1 MDPLTISSLDPS
13 GCGLQLRF
21 SWLGDRYGHVIERI
35 SVPESGSGSELH
47 SLPLLASIESA
58 PDESWPSSPPLQQ
71 LSVEPIQATSVALA
85 VGAAGQAHWSLSVT
99 PITGGAGQPGF
110 LFDAAIRCANPIGSL
125 GSDYLRLGAEEVS
138 GEHDLGPSVELSIE
152 PLEEVAATTVSN
164 LAHIV
169 QIAPVVRQAPTV
181 RWAYRI
187 LAKSR

>member
-1 MDPLTISSLDPS
+1 MSDAMDPFTISSLDPS

-35 SVPESGSGSELH
+35 SRGKGASGSELIT
-47 SLPLLASIESA
+47 LPLLASIESA

-110 LFDAAIRCANPIGSL
+110 LFDVAIRCANPSGSL
-125 GSDYLRLGAEEVS
+125 GSDYLRLGTEEMS
-138 GEHDLGPSVELSIE
+138 GGGGESAAACELGPSGALSIE
-152 PLEEVAATTVSN
+152 PLEEVAATTVTN

-169 QIAPVVRQAPTV
+169 QIAPAVRQA
-181 RWAYRI
+181 
-187 LAKSR
+187 